1 MQMLVRFSFLLAI
14 VTVLPLAAAEFS
26 ALDLEFFEKKIRP
39 VLVEHCYKCHS
50 AGSKKL
56 KAGLRLDH
64 RSGVLKGGDSG
75 PSVVSGKPEQSR
87 LIEAIGYDNVDLEM
101 PPRGKLTGEQI
112 ADLTEWV
119 KRGAP
124 WPKESVASGTQKEFN
139 LAERRAEHWA
149 WQPVKKQTPPKVK
162 QSNWP
167 ASSIDHFILKE
178 LETKGIKPAGP
189 ASNRTFIRRAYFD
202 LTGLP
207 PSPQT
212 ITAFE
217 QASIGNRQLA
227 IENLIDGLLA
237 SPHFGERWG
246 RHWLDL
252 MRYAETFGHEFDF
265 QNQEVWR
272 YRDYV
277 IRAFNDDVPYNRFVK
292 EHIAG
297 DQIKPR
303 FAKDGGWNE
312 SRLATAWWWLGQHC
326 HSPVDIRAYQ
336 AEIIDN
342 QIDVIG
348 KAFQGMTIACARCHD
363 HKFDAISTRDFYA
376 LYGMIES
383 GSFSHGSVEGSSKFD
398 DTQKALAEIKEA
410 LKKTF
415 AAQPKPVAVLKAAA
429 VPKGYHLISDI
440 RNSHGKDWFADGVAW
455 ANALTKA
462 GEFTVETG
470 GLHGVPVG
478 WLHSGLMGRKFQ
490 GTLRSQT
497 FEITENHIHL
507 LALGRDVRVN
517 VVIDNFKIIQN
528 PIYGGNTRTLN
539 NDQPHWVTF
548 NVAMWKGHHC
558 YLEIVDLSIGTH
570 NGKGLKPDGYAA
582 VRELWVSANGKPPAG
597 ALPRLANLVPAKS
610 EEETALLKKYQQLA
624 NAVPRPS
631 VAPVMLEGTARNEK
645 VFIRG
650 GHGNLGPE
658 VPRRFLTALVGEH
671 PPVPTGSGRITLANQ
686 IADTANPLTSRVYAN
701 RIWHHLLGRGI
712 VPSTDNFG
720 VLGEAPTHPE
730 LLDWLAQRLV
740 ENGWSTKKLI
750 REIMLSRT
758 YRMSSKPA
766 NAATE
771 AKDPANTLLHRM
783 RVRRLEGEAI
793 RDAILAVSGRLDKK
807 MYGPPVAVHLT
818 PFMEGRGRPRSGPVD
833 GAGRRTIYQE
843 VRRNFLSPMMLAFDQ
858 PFPLSTFGRRTSS
871 NVPAQALILMND
883 PFVVEQSKLWAKR
896 ILSANANDPARIRT
910 AYETAFGRPPNAD
923 EQKAATVFLQ
933 TQAKAHGEKQ
943 PAEKSWSDFCHVLF
957 NVKEFVFLN

>member
-1 MQMLVRFSFLLAI
+1 MRHLFTLILLTA
-14 VTVLPLAAAEFS
+14 LPAAAAEF
-26 ALDLEFFEKKIRP
+26 AAADLEFFEKKIRP
-39 VLVEHCYKCHS
+39 LLAEHCYKCHS
-50 AGSKKL
+50 AKSKKL

-64 RSGVLKGGDSG
+64 RAGVLKGGDTG
-75 PSVVSGKPEQSR
+75 PAIVVRKPKQSL
-87 LIEAIGYDNVDLEM
+87 LIEAIGFDNVDLEM
-101 PPRGKLTGEQI
+101 PPSGKLSATQI
-112 ADLTEWV
+112 ADLTDWV

-124 WPKESVASGTQKEFN
+124 WPKEAVAGGTQKKFN
-139 LAERRAEHWA
+139 LAQRRAEHWA
-149 WQPVKKQTPPKVK
+149 WQPVQKQSPPKVK
-162 QSNWP
+162 QTDWP
-167 ASSIDHFILKE
+167 ASPIDHFILTK
-178 LETKGIKPAGP
+178 LEAAKLKPAGP
-189 ASNRTFIRRAYFD
+189 VSNRTFIRRAYFD

-207 PSPQT
+207 PTPQA
-212 ITAFE
+212 IAAFE
-217 QASIGNRQLA
+217 QAAIVNRQAA

-252 MRYAETFGHEFDF
+252 VRYAETFGHEFDF

-277 IRAFNDDVPYNRFVK
+277 IRSLNDDVPYDRFVK
-292 EHIAG
+292 EHLAG

-312 SRLATAWWWLGQHC
+312 SRLATAWWWMGQHC

-398 DTQKALAEIKEA
+398 DTQKALAEMKVA

-415 AAQPKPVAVLKAAA
+415 AAQLKPGGALKAVAA
-429 VPKGYHLISDI
+429 PKGYHLISNI
-440 RNSHGKDWFADGVAW
+440 RSSHGKDWFADGAAW
-455 ANALTKA
+455 ANALTKT
-462 GEFTVETG
+462 GEFTVEAG
-470 GLHGVPVG
+470 GLRGVPAG

-517 VVIDNFKIIQN
+517 VVIDNFKIIQG
-528 PIYGGNTRTLN
+528 PIYAGNTRTLN
-539 NDQPHWVTF
+539 NEQPHWVTF

-558 YLEIVDLSIGTH
+558 YLEIADLSSPNH
-570 NGKGLKPDGYAA
+570 SGKRLKPDGYAA
-582 VRELWVSANGKPPAG
+582 MRELWVSAHGKPPAG
-597 ALPRLANLVPAKS
+597 PLPRTGELIKARDLEA
-610 EEETALLKKYQQLA
+610 TALLKKYLKLV
-624 NAVPRPS
+624 NAVPPPAT
-631 VAPVMLEGTARNEK
+631 VPVMLEGTARNEK

-671 PPVPTGSGRITLANQ
+671 PPMPTGSGRITLANQ

-896 ILSANANDPARIRT
+896 VLSANANDPARIRT